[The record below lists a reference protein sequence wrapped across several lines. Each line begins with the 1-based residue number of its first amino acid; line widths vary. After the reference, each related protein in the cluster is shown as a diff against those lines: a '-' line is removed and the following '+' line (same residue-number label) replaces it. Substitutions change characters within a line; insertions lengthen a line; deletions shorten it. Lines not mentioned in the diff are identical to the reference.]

1 MYSELLKH
9 IQTTDDLHALKEEIA
24 VLQKTFYEQSA
35 SFDSVLS
42 TQVRKFIADSISRDL
57 SSSGIGSK
65 EYLEGLHT
73 ELDKLNTVYLT
84 LSYEPDAQSFAS
96 FYQWFVDNVGPAIVL
111 DVYTNPNLLGGAQIS
126 FNGKYFD
133 GSLITKINQ
142 INRSRKV
149 SQHNQQT
156 SHE

>member
-1 MYSELLKH
+1 MYSELLTH
-9 IQTTDDLHALKEEIA
+9 IQTTDDLHTLKEEIS

-42 TQVRKFIADSISRDL
+42 TQVRKYIADSISKEL
-57 SSSGIGSK
+57 NSSGIGNK
-65 EYLEGLHT
+65 EYLEGLLK
-73 ELDKLNTVYLT
+73 ELDKLSTVHLT

-126 FNGKYFD
+126 FNGKYYD

-142 INRSRKV
+142 INRSRKI
-149 SQHNQQT
+149 SQQNQQVT
-156 SHE
+156 HE